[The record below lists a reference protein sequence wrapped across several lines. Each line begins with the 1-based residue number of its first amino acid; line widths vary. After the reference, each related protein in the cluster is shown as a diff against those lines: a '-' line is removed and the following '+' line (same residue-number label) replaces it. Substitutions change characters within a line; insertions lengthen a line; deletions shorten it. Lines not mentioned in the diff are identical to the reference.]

1 MSDGAGKGAEEYE
14 MNDFDREMEKNEMQ
28 EDDREAT
35 ELAVLDFKRFAR
47 NRCCLFLADEDG
59 TVLHGRL
66 EGLLQEIE
74 ALVLR
79 DLRPGRERLQCRL
92 QVPYDNVHYACH
104 SGSLEK
110 CKQCAEYE
118 RLTPKKRRGAGG
130 GRK

>member
-1 MSDGAGKGAEEYE
+1 V
-14 MNDFDREMEKNEMQ
+14 NDFDREMERR
-28 EDDREAT
+28 EDQAEDRESA
-35 ELAVLDFKRFAR
+35 ELAVLDFKRFVR
-47 NRCCLFLADEDG
+47 DRCCLFLGDEDG

-92 QVPYDNVHYACH
+92 QVPYDSVHYACH

-110 CKQCAEYE
+110 CRQCE
-118 RLTPKKRRGAGG
+118 RYKSLKPSPRRRGS
-130 GRK
+130 GRASS